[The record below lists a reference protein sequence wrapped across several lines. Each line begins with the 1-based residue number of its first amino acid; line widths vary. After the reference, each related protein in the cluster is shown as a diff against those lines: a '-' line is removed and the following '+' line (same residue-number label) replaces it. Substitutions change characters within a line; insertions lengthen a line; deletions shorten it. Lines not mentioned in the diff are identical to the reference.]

1 MMPSAFTPYS
11 NPHESSRKTQVILQL
26 SQAFAPCRE
35 RLRPSHPRH
44 DGVTLR
50 EDPKAGRNCA
60 ALKGRG
66 GGACLPAHVS
76 RARRSK
82 PKRVHLPPWPLPAGN
97 PALHLPDAG
106 VGHPLPPTSHRPH
119 LPHSSSPSPPLAMP
133 GCGRPRAVAAS
144 RTMSPSR
151 ASKGADC
158 TTLSS
163 EAAWGRGMPRAA
175 MCLLPRPPGDGPPP
189 PLQGTIHI
197 PPAPVA
203 KWRRP
208 PIPQA
213 AHP

>member
-11 NPHESSRKTQVILQL
+11 NPHEGSRKTQVILQL
-26 SQAFAPCRE
+26 SQACAPSRE
-35 RLRPSHPRH
+35 RLRPRHPRH

-50 EDPKAGRNCA
+50 EDPKTGSNCA
-60 ALKGRG
+60 ALKGGG
-66 GGACLPAHVS
+66 GGACLPAQVS

-82 PKRVHLPPWPLPAGN
+82 PKRVHLPPPWPLLAGN
-97 PALHLPDAG
+97 PALHLPDAR

-158 TTLSS
+158 TTLRS
-163 EAAWGRGMPRAA
+163 EAVGPQGSIQSLCKEPRSREMNCVHAPEGR
-175 MCLLPRPPGDGPPP
+175 C
-189 PLQGTIHI
+189 H
-197 PPAPVA
+197 
-203 KWRRP
+203 
-208 PIPQA
+208 
-213 AHP
+213 